1 MKFGCSECLCI
12 AIESHRPE
20 LLKSLLQRSDF
31 VYWDMFW
38 APYPSNWDEITGD
51 GWVMWVPRLHH
62 FDAHSDLSFVG
73 REDCGHMRVDV
84 ELQTPFDVL
93 CKPNYSTAYILVSL
107 PLMARW
113 HSSDSFNAQ
122 HTLRQSGQFDYSEPQ
137 FYHKQRWPSPRTINP
152 TGPLR
157 YSTNTALR
165 CEFESDSEALTVS
178 IDKGTPALML
188 YQPSSLPCDKIFFIC
203 EFNEKIDEIH
213 VESELHVYKFYGK
226 LARVIYEMLNL
237 NKLNHKLYFDKKIQ
251 RQFRAVL
258 ESGADL
264 NHVLPYRHGLW
275 FSEERRVELFCY
287 DLFLHVFVPAR
298 CADYSTLRWINLH
311 NILKF
316 LLDNG
321 LSFFYNPIYLNRGYN
336 HRQTC
341 ESLLK
346 PLEWRHLPFPLVPLA
361 RAIALQLLA
370 LGYGRREL
378 HTGSFQAREANL
390 SATRSSV
397 AFYAFMPD
405 KKDLKTRRLLQSLVD
420 HFDAGPLTLQQLARI
435 AVRRAVGGADFARRV
450 RRIKSHIPPLL
461 FDYVA
466 KPSEYLLTDD
476 EMAHL
481 NAVLHSSKPHR
492 SGACSMN
499 KTLT

>member
-12 AIESHRPE
+12 AIESHRPA
-20 LLKSLLQRSDF
+20 LVKSLFQRSDV
-31 VYWDMFW
+31 VYRDMFW
-38 APYPSNWDEITGD
+38 APYPSNWDEITGN
-51 GWVMWVPRLHH
+51 GWVMSVPRLHH

-93 CKPNYSTAYILVSL
+93 CRLNYMYNYSTAYILVSL

-113 HSSDSFNAQ
+113 HSSDSFNAE
-122 HTLRQSGQFDYSEPQ
+122 HIFRQSGQFNYSEPQ
-137 FYHKQRWPSPRTINP
+137 FYHKQRRQSINLYN
-152 TGPLR
+152 GPLR
-157 YSTNTALR
+157 YSTYTATALR

-178 IDKGTPALML
+178 IDLKTPPLML
-188 YQPSSLPCDKIFFIC
+188 YQPSSLPCDKIFVVC
-203 EFNEKIDEIH
+203 EFNESVIEN
-213 VESELHVYKFYGK
+213 ELYKFYGK
-226 LARVIYEMLNL
+226 LARVVYEMLNL
-237 NKLNHKLYFDKKIQ
+237 KLYFDKTIQ
-251 RQFRAVL
+251 RKFQAVL

-264 NHVLPYRHGLW
+264 NLVLSYRHGLW
-275 FSEERRVELFCY
+275 FFEERRVGLVCY
-287 DLFLHVFVPAR
+287 DLFFDVFDPVH
-298 CADYSTLRWINLH
+298 YSDHSKLKHWINLH

-321 LSFFYNPIYLNRGYN
+321 LSFFYYPIYLDRGLIGYN
-336 HRQTC
+336 LPQTS
-341 ESLLK
+341 ESLLMSFEWSGLPS
-346 PLEWRHLPFPLVPLA
+346 PLLPLA

-390 SATRSSV
+390 SATRSHLAFSV
-397 AFYAFMPD
+397 FMHEEND
-405 KKDLKTRRLLQSLVD
+405 MEARRELQSLVD

-435 AVRRAVGGADFARRV
+435 AVRRAVGGADFARQV

-476 EMAHL
+476 EVAFL
-481 NAVLHSSKPHR
+481 DAFLH
-492 SGACSMN
+492 N
-499 KTLT
+499 F